1 MYESQINRVS
11 QLIHDLHEEIDEVR
25 KQNVGLRNAN
35 EIYSKQNIDL
45 RKNQDQD
52 DLNRQITELK
62 KDNNLLKEAF
72 KDVKKDNNIFKK
84 DNHNAH
90 MLINDLKKENVELKS
105 NMELGVDWEYDND
118 GNHVAYSKD
127 DLNRQ
132 ITKLKKD
139 IHYYR
144 QENVRLVG
152 QLEND
157 EHNVGHL
164 DEKMKRLD
172 YLEKHVAENRYVFS
186 EIPNTPENMKM
197 VKMMKKYIN
206 KRKYTMRWRGQYLI
220 DGQDWRKYT
229 HGQPLSKSKCIRV
242 YIDNKPCQID
252 NVEGF
257 KANEVEVIM
266 DSLDKQIDANEEF
279 IRTWDYN
286 GGEVNEEVDQEKREL
301 NIAKELYSYFESMKL
316 HLENSASTPIKD
328 NVNIVIPKGD
338 K

>member
-35 EIYSKQNIDL
+35 EIYSKQNAEKKAEVEFLLKQNAKHEKRNKDRTYAILDKAEL
-45 RKNQDQD
+45 QD

-62 KDNNLLKEAF
+62 KDKNLLKEAF

-90 MLINDLKKENVELKS
+90 MLINDLKKENVNL
-105 NMELGVDWEYDND
+105 
-118 GNHVAYSKD
+118 VAK
-127 DLNRQ
+127 
-132 ITKLKKD
+132 
-139 IHYYR
+139 
-144 QENVRLVG
+144 
-152 QLEND
+152 LEND

-172 YLEKHVAENRYVFS
+172 YLEKIFSENRYVFS
-186 EIPNTPENMKM
+186 DIPNTPENMKM
-197 VKMMKKYIN
+197 VKLMKKHIN

-220 DGQDWRKYT
+220 DGEDWRKYT
-229 HGQPLSKSKCIRV
+229 DGQPLSKSKCIRV
-242 YIDNKPCQID
+242 YIDNKPYQID

-257 KANEVEVIM
+257 NANEVGVILDGLHKKAEV
-266 DSLDKQIDANEEF
+266 SEEF
-279 IRTWDYN
+279 IRSFEIEGEEN
-286 GGEVNEEVDQEKREL
+286 GEVDEEKRIL
-301 NIAKELYSYFESMKL
+301 DITNQLYKYFESMRL
-316 HLENSASTPIKD
+316 HLENSASKPIKD

>member
-1 MYESQINRVS
+1 MYESQVNRVS

-62 KDNNLLKEAF
+62 KE
-72 KDVKKDNNIFKK
+72 NIK
-84 DNHNAH
+84 
-90 MLINDLKKENVELKS
+90 L
-105 NMELGVDWEYDND
+105 
-118 GNHVAYSKD
+118 VA
-127 DLNRQ
+127 
-132 ITKLKKD
+132 
-139 IHYYR
+139 
-144 QENVRLVG
+144 

-172 YLEKHVAENRYVFS
+172 YLEKIFSENRYVFS
-186 EIPNTPENMKM
+186 DIPNTPENMKM
-197 VKMMKKYIN
+197 VKLMKKHIN

-220 DGQDWRKYT
+220 DGEDWRKYT
-229 HGQPLSKSKCIRV
+229 DGQPLSKSKCIRV
-242 YIDNKPCQID
+242 YIDNKPYQID

-257 KANEVEVIM
+257 NTNEVDTI
-266 DSLDKQIDANEEF
+266 IDALNCWENELSSDHYKSD
-279 IRTWDYN
+279 T
-286 GGEVNEEVDQEKREL
+286 VTQLL
-301 NIAKELYSYFESMKL
+301 NYFESMRL
-316 HLENSASTPIKD
+316 HLENSASKPIKD

-338 K
+338 KQCHTK